1 VPARD
6 EALMLAFDGATVPKR
21 VEALIRERSVVGFTL
36 FRYRNVEGAAQVR
49 SLTGALQ
56 AAAGDPLPLLI
67 AADQE
72 GGQLLALGEETTPFA
87 GNMALGAVGDPG
99 LAERVGAAVGREMRA
114 LGLGVN
120 YAPVCDVAT
129 NPGNPSLGMRSF
141 GDDPVMVAG
150 LAAATVRGLQSEGV
164 AATLKHFPG
173 GGDATTDPH
182 RELPLLG
189 RDRDRL
195 EAVEFLPFRA
205 GIAAGARML
214 MVGHYDVPAITGRPG
229 LPTSRSPDVVRL
241 IREDL
246 WFDGVIITD
255 ALDMG
260 AVTGSA
266 GPEAAAASGVD
277 LLLHGPDAV
286 ERGSIRFEGRAS
298 RPGAVSRRVD
308 ALRTWV
314 GSFGQPELGVVRC
327 AEHLALARELAER
340 SITLVRDRAGLLPL
354 ELPANARV
362 AVVMP
367 APGDLTPADTSSAV
381 APGLASALRTAGL
394 AVDEFLTGR
403 DPTPSEIAALRD
415 AAGRFDLLV
424 VGTIDAWRGSS
435 SQATLVAELVGTGVP
450 TVAVALRTPHD
461 LASYPRAGTYVC
473 TYGILPPSM
482 DALAS
487 ALLGRIPFRGR
498 LPAPIPGLYATG
510 ASAGR

>member
-1 VPARD
+1 VPASD
-6 EALMLAFDGATVPKR
+6 ETLMLAFDGATVPKG
-21 VEALIRERSVVGFTL
+21 VEARIRERSVAGFTL

-56 AAAGDPLPLLI
+56 AAAGGGSLPLLI

-87 GNMALGAVGDPG
+87 GNMALGAAGDPE

-129 NPGNPSLGMRSF
+129 NPDNPSLGIRSF
-141 GDDPVMVAG
+141 GDDPMQVAG
-150 LAAATVRGLQSEGV
+150 LAVATVRGLQSEGV

-173 GGDATTDPH
+173 AGEAATDPH
-182 RELPLLG
+182 RELPFLG
-189 RDRDRL
+189 LDRDRL
-195 EAVEFLPFRA
+195 ETVEFLPFRA
-205 GIAAGARML
+205 GIAAGARVL
-214 MVGHYDVPAITGRPG
+214 MVGHYDVPSITGRPG
-229 LPTSRSPDVVRL
+229 LPTSRSTDVIRL
-241 IREDL
+241 IRRDL
-246 WFDGVIITD
+246 GFDGVVITD
-255 ALDMG
+255 AMDMG
-260 AVTGSA
+260 AVTDGS
-266 GPEAAAASGVD
+266 GAAAEPSGVD
-277 LLLHGPDAV
+277 LLLLGPDSEDRDPIRLEGSEPGTVNPRV
-286 ERGSIRFEGRAS
+286 E
-298 RPGAVSRRVD
+298 
-308 ALRTWV
+308 ALRRWV
-314 GSFGQPELGVVRC
+314 GSFAQPELEVVRC

-340 SITLVRDRAGLLPL
+340 SITLVRDEARLLPL
-354 ELPANARV
+354 KLRPDARV

-367 APGDLTPADTSSAV
+367 ALEDLTPADTSSAA
-381 APGLASALRTAGL
+381 APALAAALRTAGL
-394 AVDEFLTGR
+394 GVEEFVTSR
-403 DPTPSEIAALRD
+403 EPTLWEIAGLRG

-424 VGTIDAWRGSS
+424 VGTIDAWRGDSA
-435 SQATLVAELVGTGVP
+435 QATLVTELLGTGVP

-498 LPAPIPGLYATG
+498 LPAAIPGLYATG